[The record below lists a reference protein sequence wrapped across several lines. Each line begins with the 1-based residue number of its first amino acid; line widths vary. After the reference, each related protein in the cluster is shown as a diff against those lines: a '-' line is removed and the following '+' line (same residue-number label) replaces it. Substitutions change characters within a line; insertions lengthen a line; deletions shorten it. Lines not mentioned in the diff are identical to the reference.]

1 MWCFARTFL
10 SCMYII
16 RPVATFALRPGVF
29 YFGNARHGR
38 TCATFACIL
47 CIQYFWME
55 PLLQDLGELSEEET
69 DRILQD
75 LLPASRPLG
84 ELLLRYRPSRQLQNL
99 QPIPTLFWY
108 FWCGEL
114 WPFCPQSLQENF
126 WYHLRE
132 LAQEDSHLRELLRLV
147 DQGIGD
153 FLLREV
159 QAELVQTS
167 RRISDLRRRVTY
179 LSLCSLGIKSD
190 PLFIPQLLP
199 EPLLRRSRL

>member
-1 MWCFARTFL
+1 MWCCACTFP
-10 SCMYII
+10 SCMYTV
-16 RPVATFALRPGVF
+16 RPVATFASCPGVF

-47 CIQYFWME
+47 CIQYLWME
-55 PLLQDLGELSEEET
+55 PLLQDLGELSEETE
-69 DRILQD
+69 RILQD
-75 LLPASRPLG
+75 LLPAPRSLG
-84 ELLLRYRPSRQLQNL
+84 ELLLRYRPSRQLRNL

-108 FWCGEL
+108 FGGEL
-114 WPFCPQSLQENF
+114 WPFCPESLQENF
-126 WYHLRE
+126 WYHFRE

-153 FLLREV
+153 FLLQEV
-159 QAELVQTS
+159 QAELVRTS

-179 LSLCSLGIKSD
+179 LSLCSLGIRSD

>member
-1 MWCFARTFL
+1 MAAHVLLLHVYFAYSISGWSRYFKIWRTF
-10 SCMYII
+10 
-16 RPVATFALRPGVF
+16 
-29 YFGNARHGR
+29 GR
-38 TCATFACIL
+38 
-47 CIQYFWME
+47 
-55 PLLQDLGELSEEET
+55 G
-69 DRILQD
+69 DRSYASG

-84 ELLLRYRPSRQLQNL
+84 ELLLRYRPSRQLQTL
-99 QPIPTLFWY
+99 QQIPTLFWY

-159 QAELVQTS
+159 QAELVQIS

-179 LSLCSLGIKSD
+179 LSLCSLGIRSD

>member
-75 LLPASRPLG
+75 LLPDSRPLG
-84 ELLLRYRPSRQLQNL
+84 ELLLRYRPSRRLQNL

-108 FWCGEL
+108 
-114 WPFCPQSLQENF
+114 F

-159 QAELVQTS
+159 QAELVGTS
-167 RRISDLRRRVTY
+167 RGIFDLRRRVTY
-179 LSLCSLGIKSD
+179 LSLCSLGIRSD

>member
-1 MWCFARTFL
+1 
-10 SCMYII
+10 MYII
-16 RPVATFALRPGVF
+16 RPVATFASCPGVF

-38 TCATFACIL
+38 TCATSACIL

-75 LLPASRPLG
+75 LLPDSRPLG
-84 ELLLRYRPSRQLQNL
+84 ELLLRYRPSRRLQNL

-114 WPFCPQSLQENF
+114 WPFCPESLQENF

-132 LAQEDSHLRELLRLV
+132 LAQEDRHLRELLRLV

-159 QAELVQTS
+159 QAELVGTS

-179 LSLCSLGIKSD
+179 LSLCSLGIRSD

-199 EPLLRRSRL
+199 EPGPFLRRSRL

>member
-1 MWCFARTFL
+1 
-10 SCMYII
+10 MYII
-16 RPVATFALRPGVF
+16 RPVATFALCLGVF

-38 TCATFACIL
+38 TCATSACIL

-75 LLPASRPLG
+75 LLPDSRPLG
-84 ELLLRYRPSRQLQNL
+84 ELLLRYRPSRRLQNL

-114 WPFCPQSLQENF
+114 WPFCPESLQENF

-132 LAQEDSHLRELLRLV
+132 LAQEDRHLRELLRLV

-159 QAELVQTS
+159 QAELVGTS
-167 RRISDLRRRVTY
+167 RRISDLRRK
-179 LSLCSLGIKSD
+179 GH
-190 PLFIPQLLP
+190 LFELVFTWH
-199 EPLLRRSRL
+199 